1 MAMLVSSAFKACQLT
16 DLGLLLHIEA
26 PVMTSNIVDFSFLV
40 FKGTFSGVVCKAQVD
55 ELIAGEVGYL
65 AASIKAVADA
75 RVGDTI
81 TLKKNQ
87 AAEALAGLF
96 FCPLPVSLLS
106 CLRCYVHS
114 SGIQC
119 CFGVPAETCQTCRP
133 SAHILAA
140 DCRSGVK
147 QALFWSLCSL
157 WALMLY
163 QCCLPRSGSGSARQ
177 W

>member
-1 MAMLVSSAFKACQLT
+1 MT
-16 DLGLLLHIEA
+16 PNILH
-26 PVMTSNIVDFSFLV
+26 FSLLV

-96 FCPLPVSLLS
+96 FLPFASFFAVLPQM
-106 CLRCYVHS
+106 LRS
-114 SGIQC
+114 
-119 CFGVPAETCQTCRP
+119 
-133 SAHILAA
+133 
-140 DCRSGVK
+140 
-147 QALFWSLCSL
+147 LFWDSMLKHANMQTICSHSGSRL
-157 WALMLY
+157 SVWREASSVLEPVQLVGTNAI